1 MNHWVAF
8 CCQPSYDSEYRRL
21 SIVNLLMTLS
31 RREFLMRLLG
41 ASAFAT
47 QLPIHQLQAFV
58 GQEHH
63 LALQDSAPPLDS
75 DQVAVLVAMTEALF
89 INYPIQTAHY
99 AAFFRYRHQHHPI
112 EAPAFPQIAN
122 ELNYVAQNEYGG
134 AFVDLDLDTR
144 RAILASNIDHAFAG
158 GEASRFNPQIIN
170 FILEK
175 LLTLFMN
182 TDAWV
187 IAGYANWSGQ
197 ARGFDA
203 YQQALG
209 DV

>member
-1 MNHWVAF
+1 
-8 CCQPSYDSEYRRL
+8 
-21 SIVNLLMTLS
+21 MTLS
-31 RREFLMRLLG
+31 RREFLTRLLS

-47 QLPIHQLQAFV
+47 QLPLSQVSAFW
-58 GQEHH
+58 GQEHRV
-63 LALQDSAPPLDS
+63 ALEGTAPLLDHE
-75 DQVAVLVAMTEALF
+75 QVMILVAMTEALF

-134 AFVDLDLDTR
+134 AFVDLDLDRR

-158 GEASRFNPQIIN
+158 GDTPRFNPQIIN
-170 FILEK
+170 FVLEK

-203 YQQALG
+203 YQQALENT
-209 DV
+209 